1 MESFFASA
9 AADSVGSACVLLLV
23 VLAYKLYKVRLR
35 SNCHNDFCDFSAAI
49 LIVFRGFIFF
59 FADFPEVFSGFL

>member
-23 VLAYKLYKVRLR
+23 VLAYKLYKIRMK
-35 SNCHNDFCDFSAAI
+35 SNCHNDFCSFTAENPGDIENNIS
-49 LIVFRGFIFF
+49 L
-59 FADFPEVFSGFL
+59 